1 MSHPRWAHRF
11 AAVAL
16 AAGLALALTPV
27 TPARADSTAFA
38 FTDSRITECSG
49 MATDAER
56 GYYWTIN
63 DTEPSGGRIYGV
75 KPTGQT
81 LTSIR
86 FGAELTDTEA
96 LAYQNGSF
104 YVGDIGDNA
113 GQRASISVYR
123 LTDPQVGSTAAEYTR
138 YRFAYPDGARDA
150 EGMFLSPAGRIY
162 IVTKEAKGA
171 IYAAPE
177 KPSASGVNTLTRVAS
192 APSFATDA
200 TRLVDG
206 RVAIRTYTSLAVF
219 DGTTFAQ
226 LGSAGIPV
234 QKQGESVTQS
244 MDGASLLLGS
254 EGRNSAVLAVSLP
267 QASAT
272 PPATSTAKAD
282 ASSTASAKGTET
294 ATMSPPSTA
303 VTPASG
309 GFDLGGTG
317 SLVGVAAMVALVA
330 GLAVFLRRR

>member
-1 MSHPRWAHRF
+1 MSHPRWTTRF
-11 AAVAL
+11 AAVIVAAVLAPAL
-16 AAGLALALTPV
+16 MPV
-27 TPARADSTAFA
+27 STARADGTAFT

-63 DTEPSGGRIYGV
+63 DTEASGGRIYGV
-75 KPTGQT
+75 RPDGQT

-96 LAYQNGSF
+96 LAYQDGSF
-104 YVGDIGDNA
+104 YVGDIGDNT
-113 GQRASISVYR
+113 GRRASISVYR

-138 YRFAYPDGARDA
+138 YRFAYPDGAHDA
-150 EGMFLSPAGRIY
+150 EGMFLTSSGRIH

-177 KPSASGVNTLTRVAS
+177 KPSTSGVNALTRVAS
-192 APSFATDA
+192 APAFATDA
-200 TRLVDG
+200 TRLSDG
-206 RVAIRTYTSLAVF
+206 RVVIRTYTSVSLY

-226 LGSAGIPV
+226 LGSANTPV

-254 EGRNSAVLAVSLP
+254 EGSNSAVLDVALP
-267 QASAT
+267 QATAT
-272 PPATSTAKAD
+272 PLAT
-282 ASSTASAKGTET
+282 STASAKASAKGSATAAASPSSTTGT
-294 ATMSPPSTA
+294 S
-303 VTPASG
+303 ASG
-309 GFDLGGTG
+309 GFDLFGTG

-330 GLAVFLRRR
+330 GLVVFLRRR